1 MRKSFQL
8 IILLYITTFILLIN
22 TIVIYAQTPAP
33 SPFFDG
39 EINVGEGPLLFT
51 LSPTVDV
58 NALTGRGI
66 PTKSPTLKPTYSPTE
81 EGFGTNPG
89 DVILP
94 DLPGV
99 LPEGTTAAPQE
110 KSTDAPTYLPTAEP
124 QGGPTPVDVPA
135 PTLPNGAD
143 SNRKSIG
150 RSTIHSIF
158 GMVVGCCYMVMFGL

>member
-1 MRKSFQL
+1 M
-8 IILLYITTFILLIN
+8 
-22 TIVIYAQTPAP
+22 
-33 SPFFDG
+33 
-39 EINVGEGPLLFT
+39 GEGPLLFT

-99 LPEGTTAAPQE
+99 LPEGTTAAPQK
-110 KSTDAPTYLPTAEP
+110 KSTDAPTYMPAAP
-124 QGGPTPVDVPA
+124 NPVNIPA
-135 PTLPNGAD
+135 PTLPNGAYN
-143 SNRKSIG
+143 NRKSIG
-150 RSTIHSIF
+150 RNAVYSIF
-158 GMVVGCCYMVMFGL
+158 GMVVGFCYIVMHGL